1 MKIQEAPPP
10 GTSFQPKPNEAPRL
24 MLSAVET
31 GDEATVTKATDKIEE
46 GLNLLGEYNKAL
58 EALAKEKDMT
68 TEH

>member
-1 MKIQEAPPP
+1 
-10 GTSFQPKPNEAPRL
+10 

-31 GDEATVTKATDKIEE
+31 GDEATVSKATDKIEE
-46 GLNLLGEYNKAL
+46 GLNLLGKYNKAL